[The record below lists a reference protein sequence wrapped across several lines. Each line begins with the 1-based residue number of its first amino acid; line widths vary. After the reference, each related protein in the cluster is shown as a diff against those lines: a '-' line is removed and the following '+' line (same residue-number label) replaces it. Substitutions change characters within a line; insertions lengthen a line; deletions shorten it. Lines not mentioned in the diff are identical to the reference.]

1 MVEARRLYVGRI
13 AKEFGTNGELQLNLS
28 PEYSIEE
35 NFSEPVFVEIDG
47 ISVPLFFKSSRPKGR
62 AKAVVVFDDFE
73 STKAAAQLIGLKL
86 YAEGEESE
94 VEEDEDD
101 MSSFIGFTVID
112 TTKGTLGLITD
123 FLDYPGNPLFAI
135 DYNGVEVLIPVNDD
149 LIVKVS
155 EKKRVLTVDLPDGLL
170 DLFTE

>member
-35 NFSEPVFVEIDG
+35 NLSEPVFVEIDG
-47 ISVPLFFKSSRPKGR
+47 ISVPLFFKSVRPKGR

-86 YAEGEESE
+86 YAEGDGDDN
-94 VEEDEDD
+94 EEDDD
-101 MSSFIGFTVID
+101 DLSSFIGFTVID
-112 TTKGTLGLITD
+112 TTKGTLGPITD

-135 DYNGVEVLIPVNDD
+135 NYNDVEVLIPVNED

-155 EKKRVLTVDLPDGLL
+155 EKKRELTVDLPEGLL

>member
-28 PEYSIEE
+28 LQYSIEE
-35 NFSEPVFVEIDG
+35 NLTEPVFVEIDG
-47 ISVPLFFKSSRPKGR
+47 ISVPLFFKSVRPKGR

-73 STKAAAQLIGLKL
+73 STKATAQLIGLKL
-86 YAEGEESE
+86 YVEGEESQE
-94 VEEDEDD
+94 EEDDNELLA
-101 MSSFIGFTVID
+101 FVGYTVID
-112 TTKGTLGLITD
+112 TTRGTLGPITD

-135 DYNGVEVLIPVNDD
+135 SYNEVEVLIPVNDD
-149 LIVKVS
+149 LVVKVS
-155 EKKRVLTVDLPDGLL
+155 EKKRELTVELPEGLL

>member
-35 NFSEPVFVEIDG
+35 NLSEPVFVEIDG
-47 ISVPLFFKSSRPKGR
+47 ISVPLFFKSVRPKGR

-86 YAEGEESE
+86 YAEGDGDEN
-94 VEEDEDD
+94 EEDDND
-101 MSSFIGFTVID
+101 FSLLVGFTVID

-123 FLDYPGNPLFAI
+123 ILDYPGNPLFAI
-135 DYNGVEVLIPVNDD
+135 DYSGVEVLIPMNDD

-155 EKKRVLTVDLPDGLL
+155 EKRRELTVDLPDGLL